1 MNYLKILFINFFIL
15 TSLCSEEI
23 TSYVDRAIV
32 SSDNHM
38 MALTSYADKT
48 HSLSLWDMNQTALKM
63 VKKFDFDDD
72 TFFSENMVFS
82 HDNQYLVMGVANH
95 TYVWHTKTHELVKK
109 IPNYFEVSAVEFS
122 HDDKYLLVG
131 TANSRVTIF
140 DVKNDFAPYKLLEGK
155 ELSFKEKLFPKSR
168 YGTTVYDFSFSPD
181 DNYLVITFEI
191 KDAQLYDVKD
201 DFKLVKKFDNKE
213 DYIYETHFSNDGKY
227 FIISRNEVELEVF
240 SAVPPF
246 KKLKTI
252 KKRSGEEIYATKLSN
267 TNRYYLSSWDYEGDI
282 KVWDIQDGF
291 RQITLLNGHR
301 EYTTSLEFYENDKYM
316 ISVGGDDRVKI
327 WKVRGWK
334 HIATLTLN
342 QKHGFS
348 YEKISK

>member
-1 MNYLKILFINFFIL
+1 MNYLSVLIINLVLL
-15 TSLCSEEI
+15 TSLYAEEI
-23 TSYVDRAIV
+23 TSYVDRAVV
-32 SSDNHM
+32 SSDNRM
-38 MALTSYADKT
+38 MALTSYADKI
-48 HSLSLWDMNQTALKM
+48 HSLSLWDMNQTTFKM

-82 HDNQYLVMGVANH
+82 YDTQYLVMGVANH
-95 TYVWHTKTHELVKK
+95 TYVWHTKTHQLVKK
-109 IPNYFEVSAVEFS
+109 IPNYFEVSAVAFS

-168 YGTTVYDFSFSPD
+168 YGTTVYDFSFSPN
-181 DNYLVITFEI
+181 DNYLAITFET

-240 SAVPPF
+240 SAAPPF

-252 KKRSGEEIYATKLSN
+252 EKKSGEDVYATKLSKN
-267 TNRYYLSSWDYEGDI
+267 NHYYLSSWDFEGQI
-282 KVWDIQDGF
+282 KVWDVQDGF
-291 RQITLLNGHR
+291 KQIGLLEGHR
-301 EYTTSLEFYENDKYM
+301 EYTTSLAFYEDDTYM
-316 ISVGGDDRVKI
+316 ISVGGDNRVKI
-327 WKVRGWK
+327 WEVGTWK
-334 HIATLTLN
+334 HIATLTLH
-342 QKHGFS
+342 QKHEFS
-348 YEKISK
+348 YERTGQ